1 MLALAPL
8 LTTILCQLL
17 HVSHS
22 LISRI
27 SVLHACLEPYNELQH
42 ELWCKSMLLVFHDC
56 VTFVV
61 QLSSSDTHCLLHL
74 SCTSQ
79 TILTPMQLFLFV
91 WCTSLVSQADYVL
104 TCHTCPLHVCTSHIF
119 CFSCTLVLNQT
130 NINLNVSVH
139 VCSLSNLTSTWTLI
153 ELGSLP
159 CSFHLHVLRFQPNC
173 NANFDLYWILSV
185 ILQLAA
191 TCVPLFPSLPYL
203 PFMLLLRLSLA
214 PLSCTFLYSYVSCSF
229 ALCLL

>member
-1 MLALAPL
+1 MSRILLYLASLSCMPVL
-8 LTTILCQLL
+8 NLTMNYNTNSDANLCYLSFMIVRRDL
-17 HVSHS
+17 CCATLKLRHS
-22 LISRI
+22 LSF
-27 SVLHACLEPYNELQH
+27 N
-42 ELWCKSMLLVFHDC
+42 
-56 VTFVV
+56 
-61 QLSSSDTHCLLHL
+61 CLLHL

-130 NINLNVSVH
+130 NINLNVSVQ

-185 ILQLAA
+185 ILQLL
-191 TCVPLFPSLPYL
+191 VFLFC
-203 PFMLLLRLSLA
+203 LA
-214 PLSCTFLYSYVSCSF
+214 CFSWTKII
-229 ALCLL
+229 ANA